1 METTCKYVGSRGLLK
16 LCDFRASN
24 PMSGLCLDPSYLY
37 QIRYKQFH
45 NMSIYIC
52 AETIPFFVENILK
65 DIRCRFVLLSGDS
78 DSTIANMHPII
89 EKIVTNP
96 YLIKWFSQNNLVKH
110 PKIQAMPIG
119 LDYHTILM
127 NPNFAWKDVNEGIL
141 PINQEQIL
149 LSIPQ
154 VPFFKR
160 INKIYCNYTP
170 QNDYFGDRKR
180 SECIP
185 ADLLYKTSGLKRT
198 AMWKEMV
205 NYTFVLSPKGNG
217 IDCHRTWEAL
227 CLGCIPI
234 VSFSYSV
241 FEDLPVLVAEWD
253 QVTQEL
259 LDKTLEEFQT
269 RTFNYDKLTLAYWKN
284 KIKENI

>member
-1 METTCKYVGSRGLLK
+1 
-16 LCDFRASN
+16 
-24 PMSGLCLDPSYLY
+24 
-37 QIRYKQFH
+37 
-45 NMSIYIC
+45 
-52 AETIPFFVENILK
+52 
-65 DIRCRFVLLSGDS
+65 
-78 DSTIANMHPII
+78 
-89 EKIVTNP
+89 
-96 YLIKWFSQNNLVKH
+96 
-110 PKIQAMPIG
+110 MPIG

-127 NPNFAWKDVNEGIL
+127 NPEFPWKDANEGIL

-154 VPFFKR
+154 EPFFKR
-160 INKIYCNYTP
+160 INKIYCNHT
-170 QNDYFGDRKR
+170 QKNDYFGDRKR

-185 ADLLYKTSGLKRT
+185 ADLLYKISGLKRT

-205 NYTFVLSPKGNG
+205 NYAFVLSPKGNG
-217 IDCHRTWEAL
+217 MDCHRTWEAL